1 MQARFVRK
9 RAKPFWISKKQSFF
23 ELQEK
28 RKVSLPATRIIRRKN
43 GFRSLRCQKVKANDV
58 SKVHNHNLRKY
69 ENHSAENIN
78 FDRNQNQI
86 VLGSADT
93 HKKLKE
99 NLEILN
105 SKKALRKDANVLL
118 EFVFQQAQNFYN
130 DLDKNRFEQ
139 LTMKDNKSELDKI
152 FNEKLNK
159 ENLDKF
165 KNAVVDF
172 INSKPEFKNNVV
184 NLVLHLDEKTPHF
197 HLALTPILNN
207 RLTAKEFF
215 TPEKARTWQDDFHK
229 VLQSNSIVLERGK
242 EYSPAIHQTLQEY
255 RSNELV
261 EVPEPPQNSIPAQ
274 VLPNS
279 IGTKIPLTDKVVTTQ
294 TELENVTNQIKE
306 RKRTRKKI

>member
-1 MQARFVRK
+1 M
-9 RAKPFWISKKQSFF
+9 
-23 ELQEK
+23 
-28 RKVSLPATRIIRRKN
+28 
-43 GFRSLRCQKVKANDV
+43 
-58 SKVHNHNLRKY
+58 
-69 ENHSAENIN
+69 
-78 FDRNQNQI
+78 
-86 VLGSADT
+86 
-93 HKKLKE
+93 
-99 NLEILN
+99 N

-207 RLTAKEFF
+207 RLTAKEFLHL
-215 TPEKARTWQDDFHK
+215 KK
-229 VLQSNSIVLERGK
+229 LELGK
-242 EYSPAIHQTLQEY
+242 MIFIKSC
-255 RSNELV
+255 S
-261 EVPEPPQNSIPAQ
+261 
-274 VLPNS
+274 
-279 IGTKIPLTDKVVTTQ
+279 
-294 TELENVTNQIKE
+294 QIALF
-306 RKRTRKKI
+306 